1 MSSPPAAIIA
11 VVCSG
16 ETVPEAK
23 SGRCEAAA
31 IVLSLN
37 RTIASVFGLDPADE
51 HLVPVCIQ
59 QCSPARASVVQ
70 FAILC
75 RLADKRHLSWVVR
88 YAQCVGV
95 GGARTVY
102 PPEHGSEPK
111 LLYWDTL
118 ASSRCPFCWPRS
130 VTVPVGCWR
139 WKRAPQP
146 QPPGMGFFDHKALA
160 QHRYTCA
167 ERCGVALLM
176 LDSASLVAAQ
186 LNKGRTPLEVDALF
200 RLFFERHERHDLS
213 ANVTWHLAKVEA
225 SALSLQ
231 TIVLSLEG
239 PDSEPRP
246 PAPSP
251 KRVYSREQLLALQ
264 GPTVAP
270 VIDHAAWEAD
280 AALDLEEEAMA
291 TIYETEVLEPQR
303 RAERAFFDDPAAQPS
318 ADPAASAPASASL
331 DVVAHRADL
340 KARAAKD
347 LLALRNAFCDDVWGH
362 GGAAWAYECRAAA
375 GWAAESERVRC

>member
-167 ERCGVALLM
+167 ERCGVRSALTG
-176 LDSASLVAAQ
+176 
-186 LNKGRTPLEVDALF
+186 N
-200 RLFFERHERHDLS
+200 
-213 ANVTWHLAKVEA
+213 A
-225 SALSLQ
+225 SAIEVVAPSGAGDGAEG
-231 TIVLSLEG
+231 VGAEGGGAPAKLESDEAG
-239 PDSEPRP
+239 AEAAE
-246 PAPSP
+246 PAPRCLWSRYCLMVYLCSRYSL
-251 KRVYSREQLLALQ
+251 RVTA
-264 GPTVAP
+264 
-270 VIDHAAWEAD
+270 
-280 AALDLEEEAMA
+280 
-291 TIYETEVLEPQR
+291 
-303 RAERAFFDDPAAQPS
+303 
-318 ADPAASAPASASL
+318 
-331 DVVAHRADL
+331 
-340 KARAAKD
+340 
-347 LLALRNAFCDDVWGH
+347 
-362 GGAAWAYECRAAA
+362 GAAPPCAWLGLGLGLRL
-375 GWAAESERVRC
+375 GLGLGLG

>member
-1 MSSPPAAIIA
+1 MSSPSSAIIA

-37 RTIASVFGLDPADE
+37 RTIASVFELDPAGE

-59 QCSPARASVVQ
+59 KCSPARVDVVQ
-70 FAILC
+70 FAIVC
-75 RLADKRHLSWVVR
+75 RLADKRHLSWVIR

-118 ASSRCPFCWPRS
+118 ASSRFPWPHS

-139 WKRAPQP
+139 WKAVSKQARELAGAPAR
-146 QPPGMGFFDHKALA
+146 ALA

-167 ERCGVALLM
+167 ELCGVALLM

-186 LNKGRTPLEVDALF
+186 LKKDRTPLEANDLF

-239 PDSEPRP
+239 HDSELRP
-246 PAPSP
+246 PEPSP
-251 KRVYSREQLLALQ
+251 KRVYTREQLLQLQ

-318 ADPAASAPASASL
+318 ADPAPASASL

-347 LLALRNAFCDDVWGH
+347 LLALRNVFSDDVWGN

>member
-1 MSSPPAAIIA
+1 MSSPSSAIVA

-16 ETVPEAK
+16 ENVPEAK

-37 RTIASVFGLDPADE
+37 RTIASVFELDPAGE

-59 QCSPARASVVQ
+59 KCSRARDAVVQ
-70 FAILC
+70 FALVC

-118 ASSRCPFCWPRS
+118 ASSRLPWPHS

-139 WKRAPQP
+139 WEGASKPVHGPAGAPAR
-146 QPPGMGFFDHKALA
+146 ALA

-176 LDSASLVAAQ
+176 LDDASVLGAK
-186 LNKGRTPLEVDALF
+186 LTNGRSTSPGVDALF
-200 RLFFERHERHDLS
+200 QRFFERHECHDLS
-213 ANVTWHLAKVEA
+213 ANVTWQLAKVEA

-231 TIVLSLEG
+231 AIVLSLER
-239 PDSEPRP
+239 PEPELRP
-246 PAPSP
+246 PEPSP
-251 KRVYSREQLLALQ
+251 KRVYSREQLLAMEL
-264 GPTVAP
+264 PTPAP

-280 AALDLEEEAMA
+280 AALDLEEEEMA

-318 ADPAASAPASASL
+318 ADPAASAPASL

-347 LLALRNAFCDDVWGH
+347 LLALRNAFCDDVWGN

>member
-1 MSSPPAAIIA
+1 MSSPSSAIIA

-16 ETVPEAK
+16 EAVPEAK
-23 SGRCEAAA
+23 AGRCEAAA

-37 RTIASVFGLDPADE
+37 RTIASVFELDPAGE

-59 QCSPARASVVQ
+59 KCSPARDAVVQ
-70 FAILC
+70 FAIVC

-102 PPEHGSEPK
+102 PPEHGYEPK

-118 ASSRCPFCWPRS
+118 ASSRLPWPHS

-139 WKRAPQP
+139 WKAVSKQARELAGAPAR
-146 QPPGMGFFDHKALA
+146 ALA

-176 LDSASLVAAQ
+176 LDDASVLGAK
-186 LNKGRTPLEVDALF
+186 LKNGRSTSPGVDALF
-200 RLFFERHERHDLS
+200 QRFFERHECHDLS
-213 ANVTWHLAKVEA
+213 ANVTWHLAKVDA

-231 TIVLSLEG
+231 TIVLSLEDAEQVK
-239 PDSEPRP
+239 P
-246 PAPSP
+246 PSP

-264 GPTVAP
+264 SPAPAP

-347 LLALRNAFCDDVWGH
+347 LLALRNVFCDDVWGN